1 MHKRTV
7 GPLDA
12 FCSSYRQTVCN
23 CFTITKI
30 DKVIKSVIL
39 QFIIFDPINLG
50 KERFHFSG
58 EKNLSLCLLSSCFA
72 VTAFTQRI
80 FDIVFVMH

>member
-39 QFIIFDPINLG
+39 QFIIFNTINLG

-58 EKNLSLCLLSSCFA
+58 EKESQFMSSFFVLCSHCIH
-72 VTAFTQRI
+72 TAYF
-80 FDIVFVMH
+80 